1 MADQYFSYLPNF
13 EYVSRL
19 PDSKRINDF
28 VQVKNIFK
36 RAAIREDIFEEL
48 AFFTKY
54 QIEGNERPDNVAYNL
69 YQDENLDWLV
79 MLANNYVNYETEWP
93 LDQQSFEN
101 YLLSKYGSTENI
113 YKIHHYES
121 DTIRDSLTNI
131 VFPGGKTVDSDFS
144 IEFFDRGLNQIV
156 TNRSKIEV
164 TNLTYEQRLQ
174 DEKRNIFVLKPNFL
188 GLVLDDLEQLMPY
201 KMGSTQYVS
210 DSLVRGND
218 IRLFS

>member
-1 MADQYFSYLPNF
+1 MADQYFSYLPDF

-54 QIEGNERPDNVAYNL
+54 QIEGDERPDNVAYNL
-69 YQDENLDWLV
+69 YEDENLDWLV
-79 MLANNYVNYETEWP
+79 MLSNNYVNYETEWP